1 MRTASRHKLVL
12 GFLAILPLTGYAN
25 ENSLTARQM
34 REDLSAL
41 KQQWAPL
48 DKSFSPDQRQA
59 FERHVSSIES
69 EVDRLSPEAFAMEI
83 MRSVAIARNGHT
95 NANIGAFLGGDL
107 PIRLWWFADGLYV
120 VKAHP
125 YYAHLLGARIEKIG
139 SLTAAEAENRLK
151 PYLAGTDQRIHFLSP
166 GYLVTPRVLRHIG
179 AIDDTAKTPL
189 TLNLGS
195 GTLETVDLPV
205 VAKDPGDERSTGLN
219 RGYAVL
225 VPDAEGTAG
234 RWPHVLDQLKER
246 PRLYSKRSDVTASFL
261 DDGKTTLYIRNDTA
275 RSVDDKPLVEKFGGI
290 IHKDI
295 LPFQPR
301 HIVVD
306 LRFNNGGDFFNSIL
320 FAQALPRLLPDK
332 GRISVLVGRAT
343 FSAGIVTAALIKGS
357 GGERVSLIGEKMGD
371 GGRFWAEGNKITLPN
386 SGISVQYSSEF
397 EDYEQGCS
405 DVRTCY
411 WATVAFGPRNISLS
425 PEISVDLSF
434 DDYMRGRDPVL
445 EKALE
450 PTR

>member
-1 MRTASRHKLVL
+1 M
-12 GFLAILPLTGYAN
+12 
-25 ENSLTARQM
+25 
-34 REDLSAL
+34 
-41 KQQWAPL
+41 
-48 DKSFSPDQRQA
+48 
-59 FERHVSSIES
+59 
-69 EVDRLSPEAFAMEI
+69 
-83 MRSVAIARNGHT
+83 
-95 NANIGAFLGGDL
+95 
-107 PIRLWWFADGLYV
+107 
-120 VKAHP
+120 
-125 YYAHLLGARIEKIG
+125 
-139 SLTAAEAENRLK
+139 
-151 PYLAGTDQRIHFLSP
+151 
-166 GYLVTPRVLRHIG
+166 
-179 AIDDTAKTPL
+179 
-189 TLNLGS
+189 
-195 GTLETVDLPV
+195 
-205 VAKDPGDERSTGLN
+205 
-219 RGYAVL
+219 
-225 VPDAEGTAG
+225 
-234 RWPHVLDQLKER
+234 LDQLKER